1 MVQLYEYVTFGI
13 LFLVGLIILYFIIK
27 ELRLYHNQ
35 PRLAQ
40 VELDKD
46 KLNLIRFD
54 MRVRGEPYS
63 RLSGEQLEDLR
74 KVEDQNASLEVDIF
88 AKQRMVEGRIQ
99 QLENQVKDRKL
110 DRMLDRIREEEIK
123 LR

>member
-1 MVQLYEYVTFGI
+1 MVQLYEYVTFGL

-74 KVEDQNASLEVDIF
+74 KVEDQNSSLEVDIF
-88 AKQRMVEGRIQ
+88 AKQRMVEARIQ